1 MGEMSSEI
9 TKKTPEQWVEHYQG
23 AFLRNLMAEFL
34 KEVEKSDKEKNT

>member
-23 AFLRNLMAEFL
+23 AYLHNLT
-34 KEVEKSDKEKNT
+34 SDH